1 MIDNPFGGG
10 IKKAPGLL
18 NSRLTYYITK
28 NAQSAR
34 PGANTLVRALSVYI
48 FGWRMTRLISE
59 TLQKYKNDWI

>member
-18 NSRLTYYITK
+18 NSRLTYYKTK

-34 PGANTLVRALSVYI
+34 PGANTLVRALSVCI
-48 FGWRMTRLISE
+48 FWMA
-59 TLQKYKNDWI
+59 KYSPNK

>member
-18 NSRLTYYITK
+18 NSRLTYYKTK

-34 PGANTLVRALSVYI
+34 PGANTLVRALSVCV
-48 FGWRMTRLISE
+48 FLDGEISA
-59 TLQKYKNDWI
+59 